1 MPTAEDPHPRPGD
14 EPAGDPFENLVL
26 DEEFVRSATVKEQS
40 GRARMLAARWQHEPP
55 EPVRPQTP
63 ARRRPGGVG
72 RLRGPAD
79 RRWQSWLIVALVI
92 GLVLLSLQL
101 ATGGRPAPPPPVVQQ
116 TRTPLAPQTSPAP
129 TPGTNTPVA
138 SPVARPVGWTP

>member
-40 GRARMLAARWQHEPP
+40 GRARMLAAKWQREPP

-63 ARRRPGGVG
+63 ARRRAGGVG
-72 RLRGPAD
+72 RLQGRVG

-101 ATGGRPAPPPPVVQQ
+101 ATGGRPSPTPPVIQQ
-116 TRTPLAPQTSPAP
+116 TQTPLAPPASPAP
-129 TPGTNTPVA
+129 TPGTD